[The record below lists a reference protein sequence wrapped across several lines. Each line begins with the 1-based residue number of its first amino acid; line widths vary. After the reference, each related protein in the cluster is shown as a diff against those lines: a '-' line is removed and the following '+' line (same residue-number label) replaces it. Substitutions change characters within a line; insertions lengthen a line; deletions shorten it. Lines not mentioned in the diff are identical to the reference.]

1 MKEIVVYS
9 TPLCAPCEQLK
20 RYLREKGV
28 DFSVVDIM
36 MDEEA
41 GAMLES
47 RGIRSSPALSVDG
60 EFAVG
65 FDPARIDQLLARH

>member
-1 MKEIVVYS
+1 MKDVIVYS

-28 DFSVVDIM
+28 TFSVVDIM

-65 FDPARIDQLLARH
+65 LDPARIDQLLARR

>member
-1 MKEIVVYS
+1 
-9 TPLCAPCEQLK
+9 
-20 RYLREKGV
+20 
-28 DFSVVDIM
+28 

-41 GAMLES
+41 GALLES

-65 FDPARIDQLLARH
+65 FDPERIDQLLARR